1 LWQEVT
7 CLPRLTERLDEL
19 ELFTAACR
27 EGREGPAAL
36 CAPTYTHPFLTAGF
50 LANEP
55 WLQTMSL
62 VVVPDA
68 EAAGTVRHELAAFL
82 QNRTV
87 LSLPPRG
94 IWYGSE
100 AEPNPAVVA
109 SRARVAA
116 SLHAPHQPHVVVAS
130 AAALMEGILAEF
142 PAPESVVTGA
152 RLDVETFLEKLVI
165 LGYERVNQVEE
176 AGEIALRGG
185 LVDVFPAGDSH
196 PVRIELWGDEVE
208 SIRTFS
214 VYSQRSLNT
223 LKDLVVLA
231 AREVE
236 KGEIVPF
243 HTLLPPEARVV
254 TINPRAVE
262 NAAREFADDLE
273 DVFGGVREDGEEA
286 GRAGGEY
293 SSWTEV
299 QLALS
304 SHHVLEVR
312 GQGEGATC
320 LEATSGDLPVA
331 SRAEAEQELARL
343 VDKGYRV
350 VVAFD
355 RRSDAERAEYVL
367 KQVRGAIASPDDIP
381 VSPGVSYL
389 PAAHRRHLILPEIR
403 LALLTSN
410 QVFPRRR
417 KERRASSIGREISSF
432 RDLRKDD
439 FVVHEDHGIGRFLGI
454 STRTVAGITRD
465 YLDLAFRGED
475 RLYVPHEQI
484 GKVSRYVGSND
495 SGPSLSKLGGS
506 AWDQAKARARTAVR
520 ELASELLQ
528 LYALRETAEGFAY
541 PLDGEWQRQF
551 EDSFSFRET
560 EDQIR
565 AIDAVKDD
573 MESGRPMDRLICG
586 DVGYGK
592 TEVALRAAF
601 KAVMGG
607 RQVIVL
613 VPTTILAQQHY
624 ATFQERLAEFPVKI
638 GLISRF
644 RSVKE
649 QKKMLAGFQKGDV
662 DILVGTH
669 RLLSGDIR
677 PKNLGMVIVDEE
689 QRFGVVQKEALRQ
702 LKLQCDVLALSA
714 TPIPRTLH
722 ISLAGVRD
730 ISVIETP
737 PQGRHPIQ
745 TYAGVFDENMVQRA
759 VRRELA
765 RGGQVYYLHNR
776 VETIELAASRVRDLV
791 PEARVV
797 VAHGQMRERTLEDTM
812 LGFLRQEYDILVST
826 TIIESGLDIPNAN
839 TLIVDRADLLGLA
852 QLYQLRGRIGRSA
865 RVAHAFLFHP
875 PEEVLTKEAFARLS
889 TLSDYTEL
897 GSGFKIAMRDLEIR
911 GAGNLLGDEQSGH
924 VAAVGFD
931 LYLGMLRRTVEA
943 MQDREQRPPVIPR
956 VDIGISAYIPAEF
969 IGFEAARVD
978 IHRRIAE
985 ADNEDGLRE
994 LREELRDRF
1003 GSLPEPVDNLI
1014 FLGEVRLTLQKL
1026 CATGLSLRGHKV
1038 RISGLELPSGSREAL
1053 RGRDRRYA
1061 YSPVTGELG
1070 RSQRGDGLEAREM
1083 VEGVLNDIMQIRFS
1097 EAGKHE

>member
-1 LWQEVT
+1 MNQIVRFGCSLRMPRSWRSDGLWQEVT

-142 PAPESVVTGA
+142 PAP
-152 RLDVETFLEKLVI
+152 
-165 LGYERVNQVEE
+165 
-176 AGEIALRGG
+176 
-185 LVDVFPAGDSH
+185 
-196 PVRIELWGDEVE
+196 
-208 SIRTFS
+208 
-214 VYSQRSLNT
+214 
-223 LKDLVVLA
+223 
-231 AREVE
+231 EVE

-410 QVFPRRR
+410 QVFPRRQ

-432 RDLRKDD
+432 RDLRKDC
-439 FVVHEDHGIGRFLGI
+439 L
-454 STRTVAGITRD
+454 
-465 YLDLAFRGED
+465 
-475 RLYVPHEQI
+475 LY
-484 GKVSRYVGSND
+484 
-495 SGPSLSKLGGS
+495 
-506 AWDQAKARARTAVR
+506 T
-520 ELASELLQ
+520 
-528 LYALRETAEGFAY
+528 
-541 PLDGEWQRQF
+541 
-551 EDSFSFRET
+551 
-560 EDQIR
+560 
-565 AIDAVKDD
+565 
-573 MESGRPMDRLICG
+573 
-586 DVGYGK
+586 
-592 TEVALRAAF
+592 
-601 KAVMGG
+601 
-607 RQVIVL
+607 
-613 VPTTILAQQHY
+613 
-624 ATFQERLAEFPVKI
+624 
-638 GLISRF
+638 
-644 RSVKE
+644 
-649 QKKMLAGFQKGDV
+649 
-662 DILVGTH
+662 
-669 RLLSGDIR
+669 
-677 PKNLGMVIVDEE
+677 
-689 QRFGVVQKEALRQ
+689 
-702 LKLQCDVLALSA
+702 
-714 TPIPRTLH
+714 
-722 ISLAGVRD
+722 
-730 ISVIETP
+730 
-737 PQGRHPIQ
+737 
-745 TYAGVFDENMVQRA
+745 
-759 VRRELA
+759 
-765 RGGQVYYLHNR
+765 
-776 VETIELAASRVRDLV
+776 
-791 PEARVV
+791 
-797 VAHGQMRERTLEDTM
+797 
-812 LGFLRQEYDILVST
+812 
-826 TIIESGLDIPNAN
+826 
-839 TLIVDRADLLGLA
+839 
-852 QLYQLRGRIGRSA
+852 
-865 RVAHAFLFHP
+865 
-875 PEEVLTKEAFARLS
+875 
-889 TLSDYTEL
+889 
-897 GSGFKIAMRDLEIR
+897 
-911 GAGNLLGDEQSGH
+911 
-924 VAAVGFD
+924 
-931 LYLGMLRRTVEA
+931 
-943 MQDREQRPPVIPR
+943 
-956 VDIGISAYIPAEF
+956 
-969 IGFEAARVD
+969 
-978 IHRRIAE
+978 
-985 ADNEDGLRE
+985 
-994 LREELRDRF
+994 
-1003 GSLPEPVDNLI
+1003 
-1014 FLGEVRLTLQKL
+1014 
-1026 CATGLSLRGHKV
+1026 
-1038 RISGLELPSGSREAL
+1038 
-1053 RGRDRRYA
+1053 
-1061 YSPVTGELG
+1061 SP
-1070 RSQRGDGLEAREM
+1070 
-1083 VEGVLNDIMQIRFS
+1083 
-1097 EAGKHE
+1097 